1 RNSSRAAGT
10 PPQPRRYT
18 ERCTRAPPRGASS
31 EWEQSMRMH
40 TYAAALAMALA
51 VFSGAASA
59 QTTTGGWAVVG
70 AEGGVLKHQNVT
82 KVHRIGTG
90 TYRIEFNN
98 DVSKCVYT
106 GNIRGVVKTLTP
118 GILDVA
124 RHDSDA
130 NAVFVRIFD
139 AATLLPTDE
148 KFNLLVTC

>member
-1 RNSSRAAGT
+1 
-10 PPQPRRYT
+10 
-18 ERCTRAPPRGASS
+18 
-31 EWEQSMRMH
+31 MRMH
-40 TYAAALAMALA
+40 THTAALALALA
-51 VFSGAASA
+51 VFSSAASA

-70 AEGGVLKHQNVT
+70 PEGTVLKHQNVT
-82 KVHRIGTG
+82 KVHRIGAG

-106 GNIRGVVKTLTP
+106 GNIRGVVKSLVP
-118 GILDVA
+118 GILVVA

-130 NAVFVRIFD
+130 DAVFVRIFD